1 MVNILN
7 ELQSLLW
14 LILPLLV
21 VQLLLLCIGIRDW
34 RKKRDV
40 LGANRVIWLLIM
52 IFINIIGPL
61 VYLYYSNNSLYVS
74 THEEDKWEA

>member
-1 MVNILN
+1 MANILT

-21 VQLLLLCIGIRDW
+21 VQLLLLFIGIRDW

-40 LGANRVIWLLIM
+40 LGTNRLIWLLII

-61 VYLYYSNNSLYVS
+61 VYLYYSHNSLYVS
-74 THEEDKWEA
+74 THEEDEWEA